1 MKYICGRRSSRLAGE
16 CFRLLGYVSTGGML
30 ALVLG
35 GAPVALEVVSREA
48 VSREVVSREVICES
62 RPIFSASRPPAGD
75 HGGATYG
82 TLSNPPPRTE
92 NPRAQR
98 VITALAK

>member
-16 CFRLLGYVSTGGML
+16 CFHLLGYVSTGGML

-48 VSREVVSREVICES
+48 VSREVVSREVVS
-62 RPIFSASRPPAGD
+62 REVVAAGVAPAAGD